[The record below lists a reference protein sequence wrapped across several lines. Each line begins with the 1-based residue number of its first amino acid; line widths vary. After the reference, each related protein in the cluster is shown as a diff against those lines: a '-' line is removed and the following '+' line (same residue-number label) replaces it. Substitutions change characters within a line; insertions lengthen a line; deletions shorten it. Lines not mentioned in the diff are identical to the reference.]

1 MAFMFPMLPYSGMR
15 RESVATVKARYLDGQ
30 WGLRSVRV
38 KGGKT
43 RDLPLPWWPQ
53 RDSNPC
59 FSLDHV
65 FASRFTCLS
74 LTWSA
79 ETRWD

>member
-15 RESVATVKARYLDGQ
+15 RESVATVKVRYFDGQ

-43 RDLPLPWWPQ
+43 WDPPLPW
-53 RDSNPC
+53 
-59 FSLDHV
+59 
-65 FASRFTCLS
+65 
-74 LTWSA
+74 
-79 ETRWD
+79 